1 MEDRRSSLRTSGG
14 LLEDGS
20 CGEKMERARPVRCEQ
35 GAGDRKQR
43 MVEGCG

>member
-20 CGEKMERARPVRCEQ
+20 CGEKMERTQPVRCEQ

-43 MVEGCG
+43 MMEGCG